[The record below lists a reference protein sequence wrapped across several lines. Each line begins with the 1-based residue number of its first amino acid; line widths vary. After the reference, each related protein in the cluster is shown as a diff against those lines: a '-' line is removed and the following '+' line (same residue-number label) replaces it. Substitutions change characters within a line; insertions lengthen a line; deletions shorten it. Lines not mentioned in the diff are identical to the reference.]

1 MDWNWVR
8 YAAAAAMLTWG
19 AGPRIGA
26 ASVAVFLVAVAV
38 GISWL
43 EAAGTGMSLAQAAT
57 ATHVIPFTLIML
69 APTATGVALGWG
81 VRRVAPPPRGRLR
94 RVTKEP

>member
-26 ASVAVFLVAVAV
+26 GALAIYLVAVAV

-43 EAAGTGMSLAQAAT
+43 EAAGTSMSLAQAAA

-69 APTATGVALGWG
+69 VPTAAGVALGWG
-81 VRRVAPPPRGRLR
+81 VRRVAPPPKGRLP
-94 RVTKEP
+94 RVTEKP